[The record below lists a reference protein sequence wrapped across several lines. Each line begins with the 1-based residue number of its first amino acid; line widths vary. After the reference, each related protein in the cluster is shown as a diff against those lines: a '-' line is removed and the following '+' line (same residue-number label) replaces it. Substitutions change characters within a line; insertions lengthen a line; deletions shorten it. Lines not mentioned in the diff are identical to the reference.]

1 MYLDQLTF
9 SGGRSEPCQP
19 AYQVVATTSS
29 PRVLFLP
36 ELVFAAPPTA
46 VPLGTD
52 AEEVA
57 TAEAGLREHMGAAHD
72 RGRAAR
78 RDRGSNIIEIAN
90 YARRDEEEREGGDG
104 GEMAGLLAHPGLL

>member
-1 MYLDQLTF
+1 M
-9 SGGRSEPCQP
+9 
-19 AYQVVATTSS
+19 
-29 PRVLFLP
+29 LFLP

-46 VPLGTD
+46 VPLGAD

-78 RDRGSNIIEIAN
+78 RDRGSNIIKIAD

>member
-1 MYLDQLTF
+1 
-9 SGGRSEPCQP
+9 
-19 AYQVVATTSS
+19 
-29 PRVLFLP
+29 
-36 ELVFAAPPTA
+36 
-46 VPLGTD
+46 
-52 AEEVA
+52 
-57 TAEAGLREHMGAAHD
+57 MGAAHD

>member
-1 MYLDQLTF
+1 MDQLTF

-46 VPLGTD
+46 VPLGAA

-57 TAEAGLREHMGAAHD
+57 TAEAGLREHMGAAHAELTSRRREAGNMCNMLYRETVRRMGE
-72 RGRAAR
+72 RG
-78 RDRGSNIIEIAN
+78 
-90 YARRDEEEREGGDG
+90 
-104 GEMAGLLAHPGLL
+104 